1 MAFTLAYSKLD
12 TTDDMY
18 IFNFRSNEAQ
28 KKQFFFLNF
37 SPLSIEFWFSFSL
50 STDFYSVIR
59 HCWLEHFLVHWKL
72 FAKISAN

>member
-18 IFNFRSNEAQ
+18 KFIFRSNEAKK

-37 SPLSIEFWFSFSL
+37 SPLSIEF
-50 STDFYSVIR
+50 
-59 HCWLEHFLVHWKL
+59 
-72 FAKISAN
+72 